1 MTADL
6 RDILTSPFVRGGRQV
21 GVALDCLG
29 VVGAVAA
36 RRGLPPPD
44 GWASIKAAWERG
56 ELAAASGFPA
66 GWTRQPSG
74 TPLQSGDVLVYVRS
88 GWPGCAIVD
97 GDMVLTSSPG
107 TGAYARPLRRWP
119 IPPQE
124 VWRFTRA

>member
-1 MTADL
+1 MTSDL
-6 RDILTSPFVRGGRQV
+6 RDILTSPFVRGGRLV

-66 GWTRQPSG
+66 GWTRQPPG
-74 TPLQSGDVLVYVRS
+74 TPLQNGDVLVYVRS

-107 TGAYARPLRRWP
+107 TGAYACPLRRWQ

>member
-1 MTADL
+1 MSADL
-6 RDILTSPFVRGGRQV
+6 RDVLGSPFVRGGRQV

-56 ELAAASGFPA
+56 EIDAASGFPA
-66 GWTRQPSG
+66 GWTRQPPG
-74 TPLQSGDVLVYVRS
+74 TVLQSGDVLVYVRG

-97 GDMVLTSSPG
+97 GGLVLTSSPE
-107 TGAYARPLRRWP
+107 TGAYACPLQRWQ
-119 IPPQE
+119 IKPQE
-124 VWRFTRA
+124 VWRFQS